1 MTRSVSTS
9 STDGQRIPGESR
21 GPSVRSPDGR
31 ARLTLQQRPASVF
44 VLLGVL
50 AAGYF
55 ALTGTVWAVTGE
67 FTRLGGQV
75 LQLLGIDPTGWQ
87 YFETIHLEGSPID
100 RSDGWIVFGMLA
112 GALAAALIMGDF
124 KWRSPRLRRRL
135 VQGFVGGIV
144 AGFGARL
151 AMGCNLA
158 AMFTGIPQFSLHA
171 WIFTI
176 TTAVGTWFGVKVIR
190 LRAWRGPVAVRRVE
204 RAAPPL
210 DRAAAD
216 RRKRMIGIAVA
227 IIMAAVVVIYLVLG
241 QYLLA
246 VAATFGIAFG
256 VLIQRGQICFTAA
269 FRDLWISGRGSLAKA
284 LVLGLGASTILTFI
298 AIQFGTAQIIQIS
311 SLGTVIGGLLFGFGI
326 VIAGGCETGMMYRAM
341 EGQVHYFP
349 VFAGNIVGATILAFS
364 WDHLG
369 VYDLLVASG
378 SKVNLVAEWGP
389 GTALIASLIVLAICY
404 AAIIW
409 RERAAKR
416 TGETLAVSKK
426 ETA

>member
-1 MTRSVSTS
+1 MTRT
-9 STDGQRIPGESR
+9 TQGTRP
-21 GPSVRSPDGR
+21 
-31 ARLTLQQRPASVF
+31 TLQQRPGSVF
-44 VLLGVL
+44 VILGIL

-55 ALTGTVWAVTGE
+55 AITGTVWAVTGE

-75 LQLLGIDPTGWQ
+75 LQLVGIDPTHWQ
-87 YFETIHLEGSPID
+87 YFETIHLKGSPID

-124 KWRSPRLRRRL
+124 KWRLPKLRRRI
-135 VQGFVGGIV
+135 VQGFAGGIV

-176 TTAVGTWFGVKVIR
+176 TTAVGTWFGVLVIR
-190 LRAWRGPVAVRRVE
+190 TRAWRGPVVVRAVDK
-204 RAAPPL
+204 AAPRV
-210 DRAAAD
+210 DRAASE
-216 RRKRMIGIAVA
+216 RRKRVIGVAVA
-227 IIMAAVVVIYLVLG
+227 IVMAAIVIIYLILG
-241 QYLLA
+241 QPLLA
-246 VAATFGIAFG
+246 IAAAFGVAFG

-269 FRDLWISGRGSLAKA
+269 FRDLWTSGRGRLAKA
-284 LVLGLGASTILTFI
+284 LVLGLGVSTIFTFI
-298 AIQFGTAQIIQIS
+298 AIQFGTVQIIQIA

-341 EGQVHYFP
+341 EGQVHYFY
-349 VFAGNIVGATILAFS
+349 VFAGNIVGATFLAFA

-369 VYDLLVASG
+369 VYELLVASG
-378 SKVNLVAEWGP
+378 AKINLVEVMGP
-389 GTALIASLIVLAICY
+389 SVALIVSLAVLALCY
-404 AAIIW
+404 VAIVA

-416 TGETLAVSKK
+416 KVGMVGPAV
-426 ETA
+426 EATA